1 MWNNYA
7 IESYTKN
14 IRSSLSQIK
23 FAEFNNEFLDS
34 ESISKSLGSLNKLDK
49 YITGRVSSRKV
60 VPEFL
65 NLNKVDKNHND
76 FQKYIL
82 KNSMI

>member
-7 IESYTKN
+7 IESYMKN

-65 NLNKVDKNHND
+65 KP
-76 FQKYIL
+76 QQ
-82 KNSMI
+82 S

>member
-7 IESYTKN
+7 IESHTKN

-65 NLNKVDKNHND
+65 KP
-76 FQKYIL
+76 QQ
-82 KNSMI
+82 S

>member
-1 MWNNYA
+1 MIKQIATYSRKIYWNNYA

-23 FAEFNNEFLDS
+23 FAEFNNEFLDC

-60 VPEFL
+60 VPECL
-65 NLNKVDKNHND
+65 
-76 FQKYIL
+76 QPQQ
-82 KNSMI
+82 S

>member
-1 MWNNYA
+1 MIKQIATYSRKIYWNNYA

-23 FAEFNNEFLDS
+23 FAEFNNEFLDC
-34 ESISKSLGSLNKLDK
+34 ESISK

-65 NLNKVDKNHND
+65 
-76 FQKYIL
+76 QPQQ
-82 KNSMI
+82 S

>member
-23 FAEFNNEFLDS
+23 FAEFNNEFHDS

-65 NLNKVDKNHND
+65 KP
-76 FQKYIL
+76 QQ
-82 KNSMI
+82 S

>member
-1 MWNNYA
+1 MRNNYA

-14 IRSSLSQIK
+14 IPSSLSQIK
-23 FAEFNNEFLDS
+23 FAEFNNEFLDG

-65 NLNKVDKNHND
+65 KP
-76 FQKYIL
+76 QQ
-82 KNSMI
+82 S